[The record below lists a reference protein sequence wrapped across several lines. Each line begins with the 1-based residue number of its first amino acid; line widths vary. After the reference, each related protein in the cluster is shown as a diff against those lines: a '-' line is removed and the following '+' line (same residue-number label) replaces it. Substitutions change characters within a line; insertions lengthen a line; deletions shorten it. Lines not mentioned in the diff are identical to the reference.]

1 MSEASSAEAA
11 IEQIARHLEQ
21 IAAYD
26 RGAQPPDWIT
36 QDLTFGQL
44 RVLMVVQREGPV
56 SIGALADRLGVSLAS
71 ASETIDRLERHGLVL
86 RQHRTDDRRVVE
98 CRLSADGERLLEAIA
113 GLRLDAMRRMLGV
126 LSPMELVDFDRL
138 LQIIAGRLRAADP
151 TAKGTT

>member
-1 MSEASSAEAA
+1 VSEASTVDTA

-21 IAAYD
+21 IAAAD
-26 RGAQPPDWIT
+26 RGLQPPDWIT

-44 RVLMVVQREGPV
+44 RVLLVVQREGPV
-56 SIGALADRLGVSLAS
+56 SIGALADRLRVSLAS

-98 CRLSADGERLLEAIA
+98 CRLSADGERLVEAIA

-126 LSPMELVDFDRL
+126 LDPTELVDFDRL
-138 LQIIAGRLRAADP
+138 LQIIAGRLRASDP
-151 TAKGTT
+151 TAKGTP